1 MLFFLWHPGTLRE
14 ILAVHD
20 TLFSL
25 CNFMGMYFETKSFF
39 NILFLVR
46 CSPYKVVYRLLP
58 ILFNDLSSFAVI
70 IYFDV
75 QKVSDLAR
83 GGSFH
88 LASGAFDFS

>member
-1 MLFFLWHPGTLRE
+1 
-14 ILAVHD
+14 
-20 TLFSL
+20 
-25 CNFMGMYFETKSFF
+25 MGMYFETKYFF

-46 CSPYKVVYRLLP
+46 CSPYKVVSQLLP

-75 QKVSDLAR
+75 QR
-83 GGSFH
+83 GPRFGQWGSFH